1 MLASL
6 FARRAEVDVQRSAL
20 TFNQYL
26 EQVGP
31 YLPYFTH
38 RKSGDPE
45 TAPKTATAVAARA
58 FTGNSVVFACAAV
71 RRAVFSEIDL
81 RWQDLKTKKL
91 YGNQALILFEQP
103 WTGGCFADVL
113 RRMEQDDTCAGN
125 SFWYNA
131 GSLVRSDTVNLQA
144 LAPDKMTIMS
154 AKVDGRFGGS
164 LGWEKAGYW
173 YQEDEDSIPEW
184 LELSEVAHYAPTPD
198 PRAFWRGMSWLTP
211 VLREVDV
218 DNSFN
223 DFKQSHM
230 ENAATPNL
238 VVTFDP
244 SVTPDQFKLLTE
256 VIKRKMTGS
265 ANAGKTLALGGG
277 ADVKVI
283 GSNFEQLSLKAVQ
296 GAGETRIAAAAGVP
310 AVIVGLSESLQGSSL
325 NEGNYG
331 MARRRFA
338 DVSMRPSWKSA
349 VGALS
354 TLVPTPDGSR
364 LWYTDRDVA
373 FLQEDVKDEADI
385 REAQARTIR
394 TLVDAGYT
402 PESAVS
408 AVIDGDFTTL
418 VHSGLYSVQLQAA
431 GTPKA
436 SPARADQMILELDA
450 PAS

>member
-6 FARRAEVDVQRSAL
+6 FSRRAQVEDVQRSAL
-20 TFNQYL
+20 TFDQYL
-26 EQVGP
+26 EQIGP

-45 TAPKTATAVAARA
+45 GTPKTATAMAHRA

-71 RRAVFSEIDL
+71 RQAVFSEIDL
-81 RWQDLKTKKL
+81 RWQDLATKKL
-91 YGNQALILFEQP
+91 YGNQALIPFEQP
-103 WTGGCFADVL
+103 WVGGSQADVFG
-113 RRMEQDDTCAGN
+113 RMEQDATCAGN
-125 SFWYNA
+125 SFWINA
-131 GSLVRSDTVNLQA
+131 GSLVRSDTVNLQQ
-144 LAPDKMTIMS
+144 LSPDKVTIMS

-173 YQEDEDSIPEW
+173 YTEDEDSIPEW

-265 ANAGKTLALGGG
+265 SNAGKTLALGGG
-277 ADVKVI
+277 AERLHDPVLI
-283 GSNFEQLSLKAVQ
+283 DHHH
-296 GAGETRIAAAAGVP
+296 GVGHG
-310 AVIVGLSESLQGSSL
+310 V
-325 NEGNYG
+325 
-331 MARRRFA
+331 
-338 DVSMRPSWKSA
+338 
-349 VGALS
+349 
-354 TLVPTPDGSR
+354 
-364 LWYTDRDVA
+364 
-373 FLQEDVKDEADI
+373 
-385 REAQARTIR
+385 
-394 TLVDAGYT
+394 
-402 PESAVS
+402 
-408 AVIDGDFTTL
+408 
-418 VHSGLYSVQLQAA
+418 
-431 GTPKA
+431 
-436 SPARADQMILELDA
+436 
-450 PAS
+450 

>member
-1 MLASL
+1 M
-6 FARRAEVDVQRSAL
+6 
-20 TFNQYL
+20 
-26 EQVGP
+26 
-31 YLPYFTH
+31 
-38 RKSGDPE
+38 
-45 TAPKTATAVAARA
+45 
-58 FTGNSVVFACAAV
+58 
-71 RRAVFSEIDL
+71 
-81 RWQDLKTKKL
+81 
-91 YGNQALILFEQP
+91 
-103 WTGGCFADVL
+103 GG
-113 RRMEQDDTCAGN
+113 T
-125 SFWYNA
+125 
-131 GSLVRSDTVNLQA
+131 
-144 LAPDKMTIMS
+144 
-154 AKVDGRFGGS
+154 

-173 YQEDEDSIPEW
+173 YAEDEDSIPEW

-218 DNSFN
+218 DNAFN
-223 DFKQSHM
+223 EFKQSHM

-238 VVTFDP
+238 VITFDP
-244 SVTPDQFKLLTE
+244 SVSPDQFKLLTE
-256 VIKRKMTGS
+256 VIKRKMSGS

-283 GSNFEQLSLKAVQ
+283 GSNFEQLALKAVQ

-338 DVSMRPSWKSA
+338 DVSMRPNWKAA

-354 TLVPTPDGSR
+354 TLAPAPDGSR

-402 PESAVS
+402 PESAVT
-408 AVIDGDFTTL
+408 AVIDGDFTAL
-418 VHSGLYSVQLQAA
+418 IHSGLYSVQLQAA
-431 GTPKA
+431 GTTTKPTGD
-436 SPARADQMILELDA
+436 RAQLSFDLDA
-450 PAS
+450 PAL